1 MNHQNLKV
9 MNRYFSFAIFI
20 LCLTFTYSYQ
30 IFAQDPDAWEEYQTS
45 LQPPETV
52 IPAIDLK
59 EGMMVGEIGAGR
71 GRYSVILAKQVGE
84 KGHIYANDINQEDL
98 EYLDFRC
105 ERDNIDNITTITG
118 KEKDPLL
125 PENKLDMIFIVN
137 SYHHF
142 SHPTE
147 LLKNAYPALKAKGTL
162 VIIEG
167 VPGRY
172 GSSSSHATSKE
183 DVISMT
189 EKAGF
194 HFDRVAAELKKDNIY
209 IFSR

>member
-1 MNHQNLKV
+1 MKRFIPVL
-9 MNRYFSFAIFI
+9 FSFVAF
-20 LCLTFTYSYQ
+20 LFLLSFTLL
-30 IFAQDPDAWEEYQTS
+30 AQNPDAWEEYQTS

-71 GRYSVILAKQVGE
+71 GRYAVILAKHVGE
-84 KGHIYANDINQEDL
+84 KGYIYANDINREDL

-105 ERDNIDNITTITG
+105 ERDKIDNINTILG

-125 PENKLDMIFIVN
+125 PENRLDMIFIVN

-147 LLKNAYPALKAKGTL
+147 LLKNAYPALKKSGTL

-167 VPGRY
+167 VPNRY
-172 GSSSSHATSKE
+172 GGYSSHTTSKE
-183 DVISMT
+183 DVISRT
-189 EKAGF
+189 EEAGF
-194 HFDRVAAELKKDNIY
+194 RFDRVAAELKKDNIY
-209 IFSR
+209 VFTK

>member
-1 MNHQNLKV
+1 MKKYIPALI
-9 MNRYFSFAIFI
+9 SFIAF
-20 LCLTFTYSYQ
+20 LYLLSFPLV
-30 IFAQDPDAWEEYQTS
+30 AQDPDAWEEYQTS

-59 EGMMVGEIGAGR
+59 EGMKVGEIGAGR
-71 GRYSVILAKQVGE
+71 GRYAVILAKHVGE
-84 KGHIYANDINQEDL
+84 KGHIYANDINEEDL

-105 ERDNIDNITTITG
+105 ERDKIDNINTILG

-147 LLKNAYPALKAKGTL
+147 LLKNAYPALKKSGTL

-167 VPGRY
+167 VPNRY
-172 GSSSSHATSKE
+172 GGYSSHTTSKE
-183 DVISMT
+183 DVISRT
-189 EKAGF
+189 EEAGF
-194 HFDRVAAELKKDNIY
+194 RFDRVAAELKKDNIY
-209 IFSR
+209 IFTK